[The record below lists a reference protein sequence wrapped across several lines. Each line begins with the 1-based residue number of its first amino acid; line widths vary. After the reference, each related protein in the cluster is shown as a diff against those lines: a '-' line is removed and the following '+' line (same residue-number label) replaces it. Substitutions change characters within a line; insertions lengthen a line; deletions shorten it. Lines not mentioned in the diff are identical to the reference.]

1 MIMSLYRVILAII
14 ANSRIF
20 RWLLFRLSISDQDTL
35 LHIKNIEQLKFLAH
49 SISFQPDIISQL
61 NQDLFV
67 LRKLNQKREGYFV
80 EVGACHPIKLSN
92 TYRLEHDFDWQ
103 GLLVEP
109 NPELVIELRKFRTA
123 TVIPCAV
130 NNSSKSVSLVIATN
144 PEFSKIA
151 NEQVKDNHRLFEST
165 GKSVTVDAYKLEE
178 LFQQN
183 KVPPDFDVLTIDI
196 EGNELEALKSN
207 DWLRWRPK
215 LVLVEHNFRHDR
227 QEMRNYLFEVGYRL
241 ASENSRSSW
250 DDWFELK
257 A

>member
-1 MIMSLYRVILAII
+1 V
-14 ANSRIF
+14 
-20 RWLLFRLSISDQDTL
+20 
-35 LHIKNIEQLKFLAH
+35 
-49 SISFQPDIISQL
+49 SFQPDIISQL

-67 LRKLNQKREGYFV
+67 LRKLNHKREGYFV

-92 TYRLEHDFDWQ
+92 TYRLEHDFNWK

-109 NPELVIELRKFRTA
+109 NPELVTELRKFRTA
-123 TVIPCAV
+123 AVIPCAV
-130 NNSSKSVSLVIATN
+130 SNSLNSVNLIIATN

-151 NEQVKDNHRLFEST
+151 NKKIKNSHGLFEST
-165 GKSVTVDAYKLEE
+165 GKSVTVDAWKLED
-178 LFQQN
+178 LFEQN
-183 KVPPDFDVLTIDI
+183 KVPSDFDVLTIDI

-207 DWLRWRPK
+207 DWLRWKPK

-227 QEMRNYLFEVGYRL
+227 QEMRNYLFRVGYRL

-250 DDWFELK
+250 DDWFELM